1 MTAPAARAAD
11 PGRSI
16 AQIALTN
23 SGFQPAAMLE
33 EVVRYAF
40 DQLCWHRTTPELDAL
55 IGSLRDLIGEDS
67 SLPKAEVG

>member
-1 MTAPAARAAD
+1 MTATAARAAD

-23 SGFQPAAMLE
+23 TGFQPGAMLE

-40 DQLCWHRTTPELDAL
+40 DQLCWHRTTPELEAFV
-55 IGSLRDLIGEDS
+55 GSLRELIAEEAC
-67 SLPKAEVG
+67 LPKATGG